1 MQLIKERKNTKLE
14 VEMGI
19 YYLLFHV
26 YPEGLALGIVL

>member
-19 YYLLFHV
+19 YFLLFYV
-26 YPEGLALGIVL
+26 YPEDLALGTVL